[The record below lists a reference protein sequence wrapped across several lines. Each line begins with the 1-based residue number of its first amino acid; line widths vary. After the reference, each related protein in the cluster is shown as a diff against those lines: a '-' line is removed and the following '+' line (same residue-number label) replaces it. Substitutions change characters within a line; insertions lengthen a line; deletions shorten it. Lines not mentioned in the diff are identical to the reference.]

1 MPLDSKNV
9 TILFY
14 LVHIGGTFMF
24 KLFKTNDIEVLYDPK
39 SNFKSDEL
47 KNKIVEQI
55 MNLQILTRG
64 SYSSEEFDSKKEWFF
79 IRKNGEVTT
88 AVGLEFVKEIKVDKK
103 SINVYALSDFVNA
116 ATTAPKANS
125 NELTELFSKVVEH
138 AKNDSQIDYLVCAIP
153 QKINARPLARAGFN
167 AKLFKNSYFHS
178 SGIINKLS
186 NYIILNSEEKL
197 SKSEILSVIRSE
209 EQYRKTLFRKGEVPK
224 SLSKEIRIISEN
236 RKFIEKSE
244 EPHTYYYGLITG
256 LNVRK

>member
-1 MPLDSKNV
+1 MPLAPKNV

-14 LVHIGGTFMF
+14 LFHIGGTFFML
-24 KLFKTNDIEVLYDPK
+24 KLFKTNNIEVLYNSK
-39 SNFKSDEL
+39 NNEFK
-47 KNKIVEQI
+47 KKIIEQI

-64 SYSSEEFDSKKEWFF
+64 SYSQEEFDNKKEWFF
-79 IRKNGEVTT
+79 IRKNDEVTT
-88 AVGLEFVKEIKVDKK
+88 AVGLKFFKEIQANKK
-103 SINVYALSDFVNA
+103 AVNVYAISDFVNA

-125 NELTELFSKVVEH
+125 NELTELFSEVVKY

-153 QKINARPLARAGFN
+153 QKINARPLARAGLN

>member
-1 MPLDSKNV
+1 
-9 TILFY
+9 
-14 LVHIGGTFMF
+14 MF

>member
-64 SYSSEEFDSKKEWFF
+64 SYSSEEFDGKKEWFF
-79 IRKNGEVTT
+79 IRKNDEVTT
-88 AVGLEFVKEIKVDKK
+88 TVGLEFFKEIKVNKK
-103 SINVYALSDFVNA
+103 SINVYTLSDFVNA

-125 NELTELFSKVVEH
+125 NELTELFSKVIEH
-138 AKNDSQIDYLVCAIP
+138 AKNDPQIDYLVCAIP
-153 QKINARPLARAGFN
+153 QKLNTRPLARAGFN

-178 SGIINKLS
+178 SGLINELS

-197 SKSEILSVIRSE
+197 SKSEILAKIRSE
-209 EQYRKTLFRKGEVPK
+209 EQSRRTLFKKMPE
-224 SLSKEIRIISEN
+224 SLIRELRIISEN
-236 RKFIEKSE
+236 RKFIEKSK
-244 EPHTYYYGLITG
+244 EPYTYYYGLITG
-256 LNVRK
+256 LNVKK

>member
-1 MPLDSKNV
+1 ML
-9 TILFY
+9 
-14 LVHIGGTFMF
+14 
-24 KLFKTNDIEVLYDPK
+24 KLFKTNNIEVLYNSK
-39 SNFKSDEL
+39 SNSKSDEL

-55 MNLQILTRG
+55 MNLQILTRR

>member
-1 MPLDSKNV
+1 MLK
-9 TILFY
+9 F
-14 LVHIGGTFMF
+14 
-24 KLFKTNDIEVLYDPK
+24 FKTQNVEVLSD
-39 SNFKSDEL
+39 FKSEEL
-47 KNKIVEQI
+47 KKKIVEQI